1 SLPQCIPA
9 EDSRRRLRPR
19 CVRAGA
25 VVAVSVASGRRISV
39 PNGPLGAG
47 GGGASSTRAG
57 TASLGAASRS
67 PRPVRS
73 RGSPPSRSRPR
84 PGGTDQRLPFTR
96 AIDGYTSEAAYA
108 SFDETRKGILEPGK
122 LADIV
127 VLGSDVFAEPPA
139 TRDAAAVFATIVDGK
154 VAYRKN

>member
-1 SLPQCIPA
+1 MHPGGGFTPPPA
-9 EDSRRRLRPR
+9 PTLRP
-19 CVRAGA
+19 G
-25 VVAVSVASGRRISV
+25 GR
-39 PNGPLGAG
+39 G
-47 GGGASSTRAG
+47 GGGIGGVWAANIGPERAARG
-57 TASLGAASRS
+57 GVWESIRDAGGHVVFGSGWPVASLDAVSRITS
-67 PRPVRS
+67 IANRT
-73 RGSPPSRSRPR
+73 PR

-154 VAYRKN
+154 IAY